1 MKSPENKKSR
11 SYPLFYILIV
21 LSVTLYVYF
30 LYVTFRTTF
39 SGMLTGGFVVYALFF
54 LPLFIMPLLLLQLY
68 RKWGRFY
75 ILYLLL
81 SCFFLFV
88 FFIFIKTISIREKYR
103 YFDPFLQIQP
113 ALSKVLYTPKTE
125 NEVRI
130 LFLGGSTTR
139 CATLP
144 ESERFTEILYGK
156 LLKQYPHLKITVFN
170 AGMDWFT
177 TRHSLTAYT
186 QYYKIFNAD
195 IVIMMHAINDVV
207 RSFTPLGV
215 ASDAFRYDYSHFYGP
230 SAHAAIPEK
239 TYPERIIQHLDNFY
253 HKNLLGITDKDTDFD
268 TSSFKS
274 VKSFKYYY
282 TLLLRQIKS
291 DGAQAIVMSEPF
303 FYKNNMSESEK
314 STLWFSKAFCYN
326 QSENNYK
333 PYGRHLAS
341 VNSLKDAMHW
351 FNEISKKIAEREEA
365 MFIDVE
371 AMIKKDSLHFTD
383 DVHYTA
389 KASVEVTDILFNVL
403 KENEILNKK

>member
-1 MKSPENKKSR
+1 MKSPENKKSCT
-11 SYPLFYILIV
+11 YALFYILIV

-54 LPLFIMPLLLLQLY
+54 LPVFIMPLLLLQLY

-75 ILYLLL
+75 VLYLLL

-88 FFIFIKTISIREKYR
+88 FFIFIKTISFREKYR

-113 ALSKVLYTPKTE
+113 ALSKSLYTPKTG

-144 ESERFTEILYGK
+144 ESERFSELLYGK
-156 LLKQYPHLKITVFN
+156 LLKHYPDIKITVFN

-186 QYYKIFNAD
+186 QYYKIFDAD

-207 RSFTPLGV
+207 RSFTPLGL
-215 ASDAFRYDYSHFYGP
+215 ASDVYKYDYSHFYGP

-239 TYPERIIQHLDNFY
+239 AYAEKLIEQADNFY
-253 HKNLLGITDKDTDFD
+253 HKNILGITDITVDYDM
-268 TSSFKS
+268 SAYKS
-274 VKSFKYYY
+274 AKSFNYYY
-282 TLLLRQIKS
+282 TLLLREVRI
-291 DGAQAIVMSEPF
+291 DGSWAIVMSEPF
-303 FYKNNMSESEK
+303 LYKNNMSESEK
-314 STLWFSKAFCYN
+314 SGLWFSKTFCYN

-351 FNEISKKIAEREEA
+351 FNQISKNIAEKEGA
-365 MFIDVE
+365 LFIDVE

-389 KASVEVTDILFNVL
+389 KASEEVADILFNVL
-403 KENEILNKK
+403 KENKLLNGK